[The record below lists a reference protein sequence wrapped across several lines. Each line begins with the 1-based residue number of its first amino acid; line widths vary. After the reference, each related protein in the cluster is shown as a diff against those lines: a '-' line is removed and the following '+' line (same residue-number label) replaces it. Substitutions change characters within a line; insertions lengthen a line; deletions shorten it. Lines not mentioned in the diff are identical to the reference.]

1 MYTNFGEVVGVV
13 VVIGG
18 PIQEFGTSA
27 FAVHFKAI
35 LGSIGDIVVEGL
47 RGLGG
52 RFCVERGGVGNRL
65 GSQPNGW

>member
-1 MYTNFGEVVGVV
+1 MGVV
-13 VVIGG
+13 VVIGC
-18 PIQEFGTSA
+18 PIQELGTSA

-52 RFCVERGGVGNRL
+52 RGRFCVERGGVGNRL
-65 GSQPNGW
+65 GSQPGGW

>member
-1 MYTNFGEVVGVV
+1 MVAVVIVVESLEVSRCGVYTNFGEVVGVV

-35 LGSIGDIVVEGL
+35 LGSI
-47 RGLGG
+47 
-52 RFCVERGGVGNRL
+52 
-65 GSQPNGW
+65 